1 MVLTHYSPKGMAHMA
16 DNITPQRS
24 YASGIR
30 FTIFDL
36 VSFAVDAVPQARPN
50 VSKDS
55 AMRRVAV
62 IDGAPVA
69 VEQRFVTT
77 DGTVYEENQL
87 GRARDLGDGT
97 LVQLDA
103 DTVITAKV
111 GDLAKNELT
120 ISVHPASQVEHL
132 TLPGGGGYR
141 LRPSAKASTKERELY
156 ATVRAA
162 VAAAPDKAF
171 VGLLRLRDSRA
182 MYRLVVWQDQLV
194 IQELAQPA
202 DLAAADVID
211 VAPDE
216 AILKLAN
223 ELVANATTDFVPAA
237 YHHDV
242 LGAFEQ
248 AVSAAPVVSAP
259 VSGKTDA
266 ATDMFALALA
276 ATKPVRKRAAR
287 KAPARKTAAKAA

>member
-1 MVLTHYSPKGMAHMA
+1 MA
-16 DNITPQRS
+16 DMITPQRS

-50 VSKDS
+50 LSKDS
-55 AMRRVAV
+55 AMRRVAL
-62 IDGAPVA
+62 IDGSPVA
-69 VEQRFVTT
+69 VEQRYITA
-77 DGTVYEENQL
+77 DGTVYEDNQL

-97 LVQLDA
+97 LVVLDA
-103 DTVITAKV
+103 ATVAAAKV

-120 ISVHPASQVEHL
+120 ISVHPAAQVSHL

-141 LRPSAKASTKERELY
+141 LRPSAKASSKERELY
-156 ATVRAA
+156 ATVRAT
-162 VAAAPDKAF
+162 VAGAPDKAF
-171 VGLLRLRDSRA
+171 VGVLRLRDSRA

-194 IQELAQPA
+194 LQELAHPA

-216 AILKLAN
+216 AVLKLAAQ
-223 ELVANATTDFVPAA
+223 LVATTTTDFVPAA

-248 AVSAAPVVSAP
+248 AVSGAPVVAAPVSAA
-259 VSGKTDA
+259 TADA
-266 ATDMFALALA
+266 ATDVFALALA
-276 ATKPVRKRAAR
+276 AAKPVRKRAAR
-287 KAPARKTAAKAA
+287 KAPARKPKVA